1 LLGLHFKTQPC
12 YGKTLLPS
20 LFHGTFASQ
29 ETVSANSGN
38 AASSEGL
45 NVDSL
50 VAMAEEDTTG
60 TTEAIVEDAPQYPKT
75 APQCFLKKSS

>member
-1 LLGLHFKTQPC
+1 M
-12 YGKTLLPS
+12 
-20 LFHGTFASQ
+20 
-29 ETVSANSGN
+29 SANSGN

>member
-1 LLGLHFKTQPC
+1 MLGIHFKTQRC
-12 YGKTLLPS
+12 YGKNLLPS

-38 AASSEGL
+38 AAGSEGL
-45 NVDSL
+45 TVDSL
-50 VAMAEEDTTG
+50 VAVTEEDTTR

-75 APQCFLKKSS
+75 APPNAF